1 MQNMKAFLLAFTFL
15 VLPAHATS
23 LGLLM
28 VKMPIYLHG
37 SDSDT
42 QIQILDVP
50 VMNASNSNEALYRA
64 ICHSFIPP
72 NTSSRSTA
80 PDINI
85 ASQYGIGVSYEDVQV
100 KDVFHVSITIDA
112 STAERPEGYP
122 FTIEQVADAVVT
134 CVKMM
139 TPIVPEDER
148 KVTIKVLPE
157 RPKK

>member
-1 MQNMKAFLLAFTFL
+1 MRRSTERFVTL
-15 VLPAHATS
+15 
-23 LGLLM
+23 
-28 VKMPIYLHG
+28 
-37 SDSDT
+37 
-42 QIQILDVP
+42 
-50 VMNASNSNEALYRA
+50 
-64 ICHSFIPP
+64 SFRPTP
-72 NTSSRSTA
+72 HTA

-100 KDVFHVSITIDA
+100 KDVFHVTITIDA

-122 FTIEQVADAVVT
+122 FTIEQVADAVVI